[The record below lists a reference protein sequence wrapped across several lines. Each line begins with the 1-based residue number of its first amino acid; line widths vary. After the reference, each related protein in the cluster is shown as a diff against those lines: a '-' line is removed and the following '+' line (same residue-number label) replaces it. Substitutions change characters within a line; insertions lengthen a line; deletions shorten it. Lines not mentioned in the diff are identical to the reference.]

1 VLAVGAGTVGD
12 IYRPTERAN
21 AMGYYYT
28 GVSRDGLSMAPLT
41 LSLGLD
47 WARVQSPHSWLVHR
61 VHRREHAPP

>member
-28 GVSRDGLSMAPLT
+28 GVSRDGLIRGSAPLT
-41 LSLGLD
+41 ALP
-47 WARVQSPHSWLVHR
+47 RF
-61 VHRREHAPP
+61 